1 MAAPPSFR
9 ETEGKAHVPVLLAKL
24 VKGGCQ
30 PGRHARRLVA
40 ALALAGGIGFSG
52 VARAE
57 PTISAERTAA
67 GHSKRDYLQYGL
79 AVAAEIVASPGGVCP
94 SDTDVPCILGSGGG
108 IGVRFGYRAQDP
120 WYVGGA
126 YEFSRHDSS
135 NLLRLAILQQFR
147 GEGRYYFDQGSR
159 TTAFLTA
166 AAGFLLY
173 GNEWSAST
181 AGPLAAVGG
190 GVELELSPSTTLG
203 CIATYRLLVPRAWI
217 DGAGVERA
225 NQFLGFGFAH
235 VVGLELT
242 LEVRDPLPRF

>member
-1 MAAPPSFR
+1 M
-9 ETEGKAHVPVLLAKL
+9 HW
-24 VKGGCQ
+24 
-30 PGRHARRLVA
+30 
-40 ALALAGGIGFSG
+40 LAGLAFAACLGLSG

-57 PTISAERTAA
+57 PSAPAESTTPK

-79 AVAAEIVASPGGVCP
+79 AVAAEVVVSPGGVCP
-94 SDTDVPCILGSGGG
+94 PDTEVPCILGSGGG

-120 WYVGGA
+120 WYLGGA

-147 GEGRYYFDQGSR
+147 GEGRYYFDRGNR

-181 AGPLAAVGG
+181 AGPLAAAGA

-203 CIATYRLLVPRAWI
+203 CIATYRLLVPRAWV

-235 VVGLELT
+235 LIGLELT